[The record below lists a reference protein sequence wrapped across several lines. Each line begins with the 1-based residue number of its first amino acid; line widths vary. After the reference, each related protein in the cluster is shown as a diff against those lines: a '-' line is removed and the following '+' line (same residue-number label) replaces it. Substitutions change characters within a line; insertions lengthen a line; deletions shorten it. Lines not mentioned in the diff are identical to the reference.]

1 MRRGQGVGHYALIT
15 VHAVTE
21 PVLGLDLGTTFSTA
35 ALVVNGKF
43 HYATYERGEACIP
56 SVVHFPRTG
65 APIVGAEA
73 DKLRLSDPE
82 NTVWGI
88 KRVIGRSLDSPHA
101 RRLQAGSVFKLI
113 GHGQDEVKV
122 RVRSGDFAAS
132 EIAAILLRNLR
143 ERAQQR
149 FGKALTKAVVTV
161 PVLTPRH
168 VRDDMIRIGRMAGL
182 EVLRV
187 VAEPVAGALARGI
200 AGASDTGA
208 PRLIFD
214 FGGGTLDLTV
224 VQRSEDLVKV
234 LAAGGDDSL
243 GGDDFDAEFSRFVAN
258 AVWGTHKLDV
268 TKDALLA
275 DTIHRMCERVK
286 RALSA
291 APSARYLIP
300 EALGAKG
307 RKWDIEL
314 AVTREVMAPVWD
326 ELVARAV
333 SATTDTIKAS
343 GVDPKS
349 LSAVSL
355 IGGTTFIPQVRAAV
369 SQAFDV
375 PLDIEPDPQTAVARG
390 AAFLGAFPQLIR

>member
-1 MRRGQGVGHYALIT
+1 MQA
-15 VHAVTE
+15 ASE
-21 PVLGLDLGTTFSTA
+21 PVLGLDLGTTYSTA

-43 HYATYERGEACIP
+43 HYAIDDRGEACIP

-65 APIVGAEA
+65 APVVGAEA
-73 DKLRLSDPE
+73 DKLRVADPE

-88 KRVIGRSLDSPHA
+88 KRVIGRSLDSPQA
-101 RRLQAGSVFKLI
+101 RRLQAGVVFKLV
-113 GHGQDEVKV
+113 GHGADEVKV
-122 RVRSGDFAAS
+122 RVRTGDYAAS

-143 ERAQQR
+143 ERAQHR
-149 FGKALTKAVVTV
+149 FGKSLTRAVVTV

-168 VRDDMIRIGRMAGL
+168 VRDDMVRIGRMAGL

-200 AGASDTGA
+200 AGAGDTGA

-224 VQRSEDLVKV
+224 VQHAANLVKV
-234 LAAGGDDSL
+234 LATGGDDSL
-243 GGDDFDAEFSRFVAN
+243 GGDDFDTQFSRYVAN
-258 AVWGTHKLDV
+258 AVWGSHQLDV
-268 TKDALLA
+268 TRDAVLS
-275 DTIHRMCERVK
+275 DTIHRTCERVK

-307 RKWDIEL
+307 RRWDIEL
-314 AVTREVMAPVWD
+314 PVTRQVMAPVWD
-326 ELVARAV
+326 ELVGRAV
-333 SATTDTIKAS
+333 DATRETIKAS
-343 GVDPKS
+343 GIDPKS

-355 IGGTTFIPQVRAAV
+355 IGGTTFIPQVREAV
-369 SQAFDV
+369 SRAFGL
-375 PLDIEPDPQTAVARG
+375 PLDIENDPQTAVARG
-390 AAFLGAFPQLIR
+390 AAFLGAFPALIR